1 MGERVLHKH
10 SPMLGCWM
18 RSNTCSRPSCC
29 QDGIRLIL
37 GSCIPAKPNGGG
49 FGCLHPA
56 LPRWDFPMENTWPQ
70 SPTCAQGL
78 AAVPQGA
85 RAMELERAARAHRT
99 GAGGGEGRTGGE
111 GVLLPPRR
119 QHSPWMP
126 LTVRYCYHLTALGET
141 IFVIQPCLSQP
152 AARPSVGFHGKLPS
166 KTRRKGVTA
175 GVTQPQLEASADE
188 AEKGE
193 NLPTGSVP
201 IGQRDL
207 GTPPDTSCSSL
218 VCPNPS
224 TLQVGARPKGDALCK
239 SPRNASPFRSTPSP
253 ADCIRPCSPLAVG
266 EEE

>member
-1 MGERVLHKH
+1 MDASILL
-10 SPMLGCWM
+10 SPGGISPWRTRGPKAQLVPKASQLCHRELVPWNWSGQHVPTGLG
-18 RSNTCSRPSCC
+18 
-29 QDGIRLIL
+29 Q
-37 GSCIPAKPNGGG
+37 
-49 FGCLHPA
+49 
-56 LPRWDFPMENTWPQ
+56 
-70 SPTCAQGL
+70 
-78 AAVPQGA
+78 
-85 RAMELERAARAHRT
+85 
-99 GAGGGEGRTGGE
+99 GGEGRTGGE

-126 LTVRYCYHLTALGET
+126 LTVRYCYHLTALGKT

-188 AEKGE
+188 AEKGG

-239 SPRNASPFRSTPSP
+239 RPRNASPFRSTLSP